1 VAALAAV
8 AAPAA
13 GAQAEQ
19 EARVTI
25 AILPHGTEAE
35 DLEGLDGLA
44 AGVMSAGIGQIPS
57 AQTYLDITQGNRVS
71 ETLYDEELPY
81 LIRTSGSVRPDR
93 WQTVVERAE
102 DVPADLVPGLLASTL
117 LGGGVP
123 MRADPEAGAATLLA
137 ADRNGRIILVD
148 PARCPARGC
157 PGVMVEESTVEGLPA
172 LIERL
177 RGADMLI
184 AFERPPPAIRVLTFA
199 IAGSGFSGLVT
210 SDSTRFPGLVTST
223 DIGPTILERFGIDS
237 PDEMN
242 GETIRAEGEPDI
254 GELSEL
260 QARLRVTRERRGP
273 VIGENLLVWVAL
285 AALAAL
291 AFGSHGARL
300 ALKLLALS
308 VVYLPLVLLGT
319 AALDPS
325 LLAERLIAGAGA
337 PLLAGLTLV
346 AIEGWG
352 ALGLAC
358 GLTVGAY
365 AIDVVAGSVLT
376 PLSLPGPNPASGS
389 RFFGIGNEIEAIVAA
404 LIPIGAGAAMA
415 AIPATRDGGRAA
427 ATAFLVLGL
436 IGAAVFAIGR
446 FGADVGAAIVLPAGG
461 AVAAA
466 VALRSRRGLALAL
479 VVPFACLAVLAIV
492 DLALGGGA
500 HLTRSLLDAG
510 GLGDA
515 GELFE
520 RRIRLAASSFTRTAN
535 LPFMALAALFI
546 ALGIR
551 YRDRVLGW
559 FRERAARA
567 GLAGAVAATL
577 IGTVS
582 NDSGVI
588 LLILGTGYVAATAGF
603 AWAQAA
609 ADSERAGVTPRTLT
623 PPQAPL
629 T

>member
-1 VAALAAV
+1 VAALAGVAV
-8 AAPAA
+8 LAAE
-13 GAQAEQ
+13 AQAQ
-19 EARVTI
+19 ERPRVTI
-25 AILPHGTEAE
+25 AILPHGTDAE
-35 DLEGLDGLA
+35 DLAVIDGLA
-44 AGVMSAGIGQIPS
+44 PGVMSAGIGQVPS
-57 AQTYLDITQGNRVS
+57 TQTYLDITQGNRVS

-81 LIRTSGSVRPDR
+81 LIRASGRVRPDR
-93 WQTVVERAE
+93 WEAVVERAD

-117 LGGGVP
+117 AESGVP
-123 MRADPEAGAATLLA
+123 MRADPDAGAASLIA
-137 ADRNGRIILVD
+137 ADRTGRIRSVD
-148 PARCPARGC
+148 AAGCPA
-157 PGVMVEESTVEGLPA
+157 GVCAGVAVEEATTEDLPA
-172 LIERL
+172 LVERL

-210 SDSTRFPGLVTST
+210 SDSTRFRGLVTAT
-223 DIGPTILERFGIDS
+223 DVAPTILERYGIEV

-242 GETIRAEGEPDI
+242 GQAIRAEGEPDI
-254 GELSEL
+254 EELSEL
-260 QARLRVTRERRGP
+260 QDRLRVTRERRGP

-285 AALAAL
+285 VALAAL
-291 AFGSHGARL
+291 AFGREAAGI

-325 LLAERLIAGAGA
+325 LLEERLIAGIGA
-337 PLLAGLTLV
+337 PLLAALTLL

-352 ALGLAC
+352 ALAVAC
-358 GLTVGAY
+358 ALTVGAY
-365 AIDVVAGSVLT
+365 AVDVVAGSALT

-404 LIPIGAGAAMA
+404 LIPIGVGAATA
-415 AIPATRDGGRAA
+415 AIPATRQGGRTAA
-427 ATAFLVLGL
+427 VAFLVAGVV
-436 IGAAVFAIGR
+436 GAAVFAIGR
-446 FGADVGAAIVLPAGG
+446 FGADVGAAIVLPAGA

-466 VALRSRRGLALAL
+466 VALRSRRGLALVL
-479 VVPFACLAVLAIV
+479 VAPFACLAVLAIV

-510 GLGDA
+510 GLAEA
-515 GELFE
+515 GEVFE

-535 LPFMALAALFI
+535 LPFMFLAAIFI

-551 YRDRVLGW
+551 YRERIQGW
-559 FRERAARA
+559 FGERAALA
-567 GLAGAVAATL
+567 GLAGAIAATVV
-577 IGTVS
+577 GTVS

-603 AWAQAA
+603 AWAQG
-609 ADSERAGVTPRTLT
+609 AGGRDEPV
-623 PPQAPL
+623 
-629 T
+629 